1 MFLLFPNLENNEL
14 VTRDRRSAIL
24 KDKDFSFL
32 FLFYLFYFI
41 LFFIFYISAP
51 LYVFHFILNNV
62 DQVETY
68 PQVRLLGC
76 HGSRICL
83 HNNSFVCLSKLCKSS
98 IFLNLSLFNLYYVP
112 HFVYHLPMLNPLK
125 KKKKK
130 ILLGHMWKLL
140 ETYLM

>member
-1 MFLLFPNLENNEL
+1 M

-62 DQVETY
+62 DQVETC

-83 HNNSFVCLSKLCKSS
+83 HINSFVCLSKLCKSS
-98 IFLNLSLFNLYYVP
+98 IFLNLSLFNLYSVP
-112 HFVYHLPMLNPLK
+112 HFLCIIFQCWIPSK
-125 KKKKK
+125 KKKKVRTYVEIVRDICYVNWL
-130 ILLGHMWKLL
+130 ILWQNAL
-140 ETYLM
+140 YL